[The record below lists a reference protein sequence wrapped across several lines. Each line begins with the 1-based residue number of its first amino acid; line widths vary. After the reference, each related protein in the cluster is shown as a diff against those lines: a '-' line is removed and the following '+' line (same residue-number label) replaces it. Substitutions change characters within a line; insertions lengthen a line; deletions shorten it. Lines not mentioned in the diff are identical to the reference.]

1 MECRINKGFL
11 SFTEGQLGTDAYLA
25 LPSPA
30 AGIAIFRWYEE

>member
-1 MECRINKGFL
+1 MEYWANIGFVA
-11 SFTEGQLGTDAYLA
+11 STEGQLGTDAYLA